1 MATLLRFAR
10 PLASVGAF
18 VFDCEL
24 TSTSG
29 ERLDVS
35 QRRIGIGA
43 SIVDH
48 MIVNPGGRRWQL
60 SGGVSMIGQP
70 QNIGR
75 ASPNKLLDDID
86 ALAAS
91 LGQAFTGGNRVA
103 DAESILSATLAEG
116 EEVAVVSKS
125 MGSFR
130 ALVIAWSANGEPGRG
145 SKTFEVELL
154 QIQRASGLS
163 FIDPIGDA
171 LALHGSGNTNA
182 MGQTSTQADLVDL
195 FP

>member
-1 MATLLRFAR
+1 MR
-10 PLASVGAF
+10 
-18 VFDCEL
+18 
-24 TSTSG
+24 
-29 ERLDVS
+29 
-35 QRRIGIGA
+35 A
-43 SIVDH
+43 SICVAV
-48 MIVNPGGRRWQL
+48 M
-60 SGGVSMIGQP
+60 
-70 QNIGR
+70 
-75 ASPNKLLDDID
+75 
-86 ALAAS
+86 LAACTH
-91 LGQAFTGGNRVA
+91 G
-103 DAESILSATLAEG
+103 TLDEFD
-116 EEVAVVSKS
+116 EVCPLRNVGAVVSKS

-171 LALHGSGNTNA
+171 LALNGSGNTNA